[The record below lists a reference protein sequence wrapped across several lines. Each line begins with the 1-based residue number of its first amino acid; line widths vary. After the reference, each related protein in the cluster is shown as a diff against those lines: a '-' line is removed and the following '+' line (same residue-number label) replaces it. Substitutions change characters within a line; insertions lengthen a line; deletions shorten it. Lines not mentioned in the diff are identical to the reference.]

1 MTANRRF
8 TKSDGAAN
16 GSSLPTLD
24 DVEKGLI
31 SLDDYEIAHGEDVP
45 AFDDVDDAAILSI
58 AETPELGTMLDKAR
72 GKRGPQKA
80 PVKERIGLRLD
91 KDVVDYFRSMG
102 PGWQGRINDALHALG
117 PADEEQRP
125 VAARC
130 DDEFLYVV
138 LADGRQI
145 RAPLWWY
152 PFLAELD
159 DKALNDI
166 ELTHEG
172 VWWTA
177 IDEGISVKSMFL
189 GIKAPGAKSPEKAA

>member
-8 TKSDGAAN
+8 TKSDG
-16 GSSLPTLD
+16 GTKSSSLPTLD
-24 DVEKGLI
+24 DVEKGLV
-31 SLDDYEIAHGEDVP
+31 SLDEYEIAHGEDVP
-45 AFDDVDDAAILSI
+45 AFGDAGDVAILSLQ
-58 AETPELGTMLDKAR
+58 ETPTLGAVLEKAR

-117 PADEEQRP
+117 AADVEQRP

-130 DDEFLYVV
+130 DDEFLYVT

-145 RAPLWWY
+145 RTPLWWY
-152 PFLAELD
+152 PFLAAATSEARADVEL
-159 DKALNDI
+159 
-166 ELTHEG
+166 EFSG
-172 VWWTA
+172 VWWPGL
-177 IDEGISVKSMFL
+177 DEGVSVKGLLL
-189 GIKAPGAKSPEKAA
+189 GWKAPGAKAPERAA

>member
-8 TKSDGAAN
+8 TKSDGGAKS
-16 GSSLPTLD
+16 SSLPTLD
-24 DVEKGLI
+24 DVEKGLV

-45 AFDDVDDAAILSI
+45 AFGDAGDVATLSI
-58 AETPELGTMLDKAR
+58 SDTPELGAVLEKAR

-117 PADEEQRP
+117 PADDEQRP

-130 DDEFLYVV
+130 DDEFLYVA

-145 RAPLWWY
+145 RTPLWWY
-152 PFLAELD
+152 PFLAKASSEARADVEL
-159 DKALNDI
+159 
-166 ELTHEG
+166 EFSG
-172 VWWTA
+172 VWWPGL
-177 IDEGISVKSMFL
+177 DEGVSIKGLLL
-189 GIKAPGAKSPEKAA
+189 GWKAPGAKAPGRAA